1 VADETGR
8 PISGAEVDAES
19 VGDSAVG
26 KGVRLALTDA
36 SGAFIFHP
44 LKFGT
49 YKLYGLK
56 PEAGFPDTKFEI
68 YVENYH
74 KAVATVSATSPNVF
88 VTVVVG
94 PKAGFVRLRVLDKN
108 TRQSIAN
115 PTITLRRLDTGVWVS
130 PGQDSDVPILVPP
143 SIPTQLTVEA
153 KGYVTWSNYDS
164 NKANADALLK
174 VKSGDEIQLTVELEG
189 AH

>member
-1 VADETGR
+1 
-8 PISGAEVDAES
+8 
-19 VGDSAVG
+19 
-26 KGVRLALTDA
+26 
-36 SGAFIFHP
+36 
-44 LKFGT
+44 
-49 YKLYGLK
+49 
-56 PEAGFPDTKFEI
+56 
-68 YVENYH
+68 
-74 KAVATVSATSPNVF
+74 
-88 VTVVVG
+88 
-94 PKAGFVRLRVLDKN
+94 LDKN

-164 NKANADALLK
+164 NKANADALLNRLLKNSMSTVEGGRIGDGKPSSASYGSFLGHPDAIDFSRFRKDRVFQQPVK